1 MARLDYDDI
10 TVGSDSE
17 VIEYQITDG
26 GVPVSVAGAT
36 VTCKWVN
43 RDTGTTVVASA
54 AGTIV
59 DAAAGIVGYPVAVAD
74 VATAQPII
82 AQFTIVFPSTEQ
94 HRSPDIN
101 FAITRAI

>member
-1 MARLDYDDI
+1 MARLIYPDI

-17 VIEYQITDG
+17 LLEYQITDG
-26 GVPVSVAGAT
+26 GVPISVAGST

-43 RDTGTTVVASA
+43 RDTGATVRDSA
-54 AGTIV
+54 GIIV
-59 DAAAGIVGYPVAVAD
+59 DAAAGIVGCEVVPAD
-74 VATAQPII
+74 VATAQRII

-94 HRSPDIN
+94 HVSPDIS